1 MCTHVCVCVYIV
13 YVYYMLIGMCMLLFM
28 LYNCTGRCLKMPVN
42 RNSLQFCSWN
52 IEGFSRKVAD
62 SDFISTINQSDF
74 ISLVETWISG

>member
-1 MCTHVCVCVYIV
+1 
-13 YVYYMLIGMCMLLFM
+13 
-28 LYNCTGRCLKMPVN
+28 MPVN